1 LCQYG
6 QAPAAYL
13 RKLPPELASINLQW
27 GLERDPMAVQAQM
40 ESITKGRPFDPIVG
54 REQEQVDRYWTEWQ
68 AYTAKAI
75 ELHAREAQGESP

>member
-1 LCQYG
+1 MS
-6 QAPAAYL
+6 
-13 RKLPPELASINLQW
+13 PELQDLLFKALYA
-27 GLERDPMAVQAQM
+27 GHKYHLAVQAQM